1 MRILLYFLLILLV
14 GCSSGQNKKTHE
26 RVDLDSVPVYTNPLL
41 SRGGDPWAV
50 FHNGIYY
57 YTQSMSD
64 RITLWATD
72 DITRLAEAS
81 QKDVWVPQ
89 NSSNAF
95 HLWGPEIHYINNKWY
110 IYCCADDGNIDNR
123 QIYVLENESADPMKG
138 ELYAASYLFNGGTE
152 KDRYP
157 KNNYKRTLG

>member
-64 RITLWATD
+64 RITLQF
-72 DITRLAEAS
+72 RER
-81 QKDVWVPQ
+81 
-89 NSSNAF
+89 F
-95 HLWGPEIHYINNKWY
+95 GYIPN
-110 IYCCADDGNIDNR
+110 
-123 QIYVLENESADPMKG
+123 P
-138 ELYAASYLFNGGTE
+138 
-152 KDRYP
+152 
-157 KNNYKRTLG
+157 